1 MLFLLRNLIE
11 KFFKW
16 VDAISPQHSNPL
28 KIDSVRQ
35 FTPVSGVNPKE
46 FKERQQQLKD
56 ARRQEKVN
64 AGPQSHILEGVT
76 YEEASKMMQVLIF
89 LRKSKKFT
97 IFFFF

>member
-1 MLFLLRNLIE
+1 M
-11 KFFKW
+11 
-16 VDAISPQHSNPL
+16 

-35 FTPVSGVNPKE
+35 FTPAVGGVNPKE

-76 YEEASKMMQVLIF
+76 HEEAAKMMQVCIRGLGGGLITKK
-89 LRKSKKFT
+89 LR
-97 IFFFF
+97 